1 MRKGREGGR
10 GQTDLPFLF
19 YFEQSPSQILNTPPP
34 GSLPSPKGSQVLLA
48 LLSSW
53 PSLTPVFHRIIELA
67 CSVLL
72 CCGAVKP
79 LSLGAGSCL
88 GS

>member
-1 MRKGREGGR
+1 MRRGREGGR

-19 YFEQSPSQILNTPPP
+19 YFEQSPHILNTPPP

-48 LLSSW
+48 LQPSR

-72 CCGAVKP
+72 CCGAGKP
-79 LSLGAGSCL
+79 LSLAAGSCL